1 MSRVLMFL
9 VGITFVGG
17 GTYIAKS
24 SLEAKNM
31 LESAMFGLM
40 GVAIGLFLLI
50 CAIAGP
56 PVQ

>member
-1 MSRVLMFL
+1 MDRFLMFM
-9 VGITFVGG
+9 VGVTFVGG
-17 GTYIAKS
+17 GTYIARC

-31 LESAMFGLM
+31 LESAVFGLL

-56 PVQ
+56 PS